1 MSILL
6 KASFVYFGM
15 EDETIIIGFA
25 DDEFDTKDYV
35 LLQKSLFI
43 DDIPMLNKVHIT
55 LNSEN
60 RAAYGGIVKIILSKK
75 LITIILS
82 KETASSLGV
91 ADSIDIEY
99 AIEEKEFDSLIS
111 HLHKLN
117 VEQEIVIEVK

>member
-6 KASFVYFGM
+6 KASFVYFSI

-25 DDEFDTKDYV
+25 DDEFNTKDYV
-35 LLQKSLFI
+35 LLQKSLCI
-43 DDIPMLNKVHIT
+43 DDITMLNKVHIA

-60 RAAYGGIVKIILSKK
+60 RAAYGGIERIILSQK
-75 LITIILS
+75 LISIILS

-111 HLHKLN
+111 HFHQLN
-117 VEQEIVIEVK
+117 VEQDMVIEVK

>member
-6 KASFVYFGM
+6 KASFVYFSI

>member
-6 KASFVYFGM
+6 KASFVYFGI

-25 DDEFDTKDYV
+25 DDEFDTKEYV
-35 LLQKSLFI
+35 LFQKSLSVEE
-43 DDIPMLNKVHIT
+43 IPILNKVHIT

-60 RAAYGGIVKIILSKK
+60 RAAYGGIVRIILSKK
-75 LITIILS
+75 LISIFLS

-91 ADSIDIEY
+91 VDSIHIEY
-99 AIEEKEFDSLIS
+99 ATEEKEFDSLIS
-111 HLHKLN
+111 HFHKLN